1 MKESVD
7 NRSSLFYKISPLAF
21 GAWGISGE
29 YWGTQEH
36 KDSVRAIH
44 KALALGVNHFDT
56 APVYG
61 KGRSEQLIGQQLKKI
76 RNDCFIASK
85 AFYST
90 PEKMR
95 KSLETS
101 LNRLLSDY
109 LDIFYIHWPLSGAD
123 MRPGMEMLEKIR
135 QQGRIRAIGVSNFTI
150 EQVKMISEAG
160 NVDVYQGGY
169 SVLWPP
175 GGKRDYSL
183 LPGGRYSLYPLRVIG
198 TGAAD
203 GYRAG

>member
-7 NRSSLFYKISPLAF
+7 DLSSLFDKISPLAF
-21 GAWGISGE
+21 GAWGIGGE
-29 YWGTQEH
+29 YWGPQEH

-76 RNDCFIASK
+76 RKDCFIASK
-85 AFYST
+85 AFYTT
-90 PEKMR
+90 PEIMK

-101 LNRLLSDY
+101 LNRLLTDY
-109 LDIFYIHWPLSGAD
+109 LDIFYIHWPLSGTD
-123 MRPGMEMLEKIR
+123 MRPGMEMLEKMR

-150 EQVKMISEAG
+150 EQVKMVREAG

-169 SVLWPP
+169 SVLWPRAE
-175 GGKRDYSL
+175 KRDYPL
-183 LPGGRYSLYPLRVIG
+183 LPG
-198 TGAAD
+198 
-203 GYRAG
+203 